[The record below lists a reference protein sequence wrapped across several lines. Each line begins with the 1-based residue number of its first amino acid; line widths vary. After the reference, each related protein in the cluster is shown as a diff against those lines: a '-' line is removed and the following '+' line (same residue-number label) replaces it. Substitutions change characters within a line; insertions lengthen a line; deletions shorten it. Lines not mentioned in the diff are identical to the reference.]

1 MSRILIT
8 GGLGFI
14 GQKLEERLIEEGH
27 EVYIFDRTRISREKY
42 YHGDI
47 IDYFN
52 IENTFEKVRPE
63 IVFHFAAM
71 VSRKECEEAPYMA
84 IATNVDGTLNVVN
97 LCVKYSSRLIYAGSS
112 EEYGDAYCKENDY
125 TVDENTPMGT
135 PTSYYAMT
143 KRMSDEIIQYNTKYG
158 KLIATTVRFC
168 MLYGAE
174 SYSEYRSAITRFI
187 FAALDGTPLMA
198 HENTERSWC
207 HINDAVDALILI
219 LNHKQENCY
228 EIYNIGR
235 EEPISAVDLAKLIV
249 NITKSK
255 SEIKIV
261 PIEPTIVSIKRM
273 KFKHIK
279 NTLGWESKIPLKDGL
294 RSTIE
299 DIIIDYWNP
308 NI

>member
-14 GQKLEERLIEEGH
+14 GQKLEERLIKEGH
-27 EVYIFDRTRISREKY
+27 EVFIFDRTRISRERY
-42 YHGDI
+42 FHGDI
-47 IDYFN
+47 IDYYN
-52 IENTFEKVRPE
+52 LENTFNKVNPE

-97 LCVKYSSRLIYAGSS
+97 LCVKYNSRLIYAGSS
-112 EEYGDAYCKENDY
+112 EEYGDAYCAENDY
-125 TVDENTPMGT
+125 TVDENTPMGI

-158 KLIATTVRFC
+158 ELIATTVRFC

-187 FAALDGTPLMA
+187 YAAMEGGPLMA

-207 HINDAVDALILI
+207 HIDDAIDALILV
-219 LNHKQENCY
+219 LNHDQKGCY
-228 EIYNIGR
+228 EVYNIGK

-249 NITKSK
+249 RLTESE
-255 SEIKIV
+255 SEIKVV
-261 PIEPTIVSIKRM
+261 PVEPTIVSIKRM
-273 KFKHIK
+273 KFNHIK
-279 NTLGWESKIPLKDGL
+279 NVLGWESKIPLKNGL
-294 RSTIE
+294 ARTIR
-299 DIIIDYWNP
+299 DIMHHRY
-308 NI
+308 